1 MENKVSV
8 CRGLLHTFVEEEWP
22 AGSLGE
28 SMHPILG
35 EESASQISI
44 NLWVQAGAVV
54 PIATVDS
61 DIKTFDNSSAH
72 LSRKRIGSSRVTQLF
87 RNMGPG
93 ACIIY
98 VYGGYRSRITLQI
111 TDLQINWITFGCR
124 AVSSGTELNGLV
136 PPASADSC
144 AAS

>member
-1 MENKVSV
+1 VFVDPHATTSSRNLHILSNNVQPRLLAKRIVRGMLENTGRQAMENKVSV

-28 SMHPILG
+28 SMYPILG

-44 NLWVQAGAVV
+44 NLWVRAGAVV

-98 VYGGYRSRITLQI
+98 VYGGY
-111 TDLQINWITFGCR
+111 
-124 AVSSGTELNGLV
+124 
-136 PPASADSC
+136 
-144 AAS
+144 